1 MDTVFF
7 GCELWIPEALVLPP
21 TYSLNESKTDSALQA
36 KLALLPTN
44 KGLVAQ
50 GTLIIAQG
58 STINEQKYETL
69 KALERSYDRTQSD
82 SSIYS
87 KLGLVAAPAPWGWSP
102 A

>member
-1 MDTVFF
+1 MDTVLS
-7 GCELWIPEALVLPP
+7 GCKLWTARALVLPP

-44 KGLVAQ
+44 KGMVAQ
-50 GTLIIAQG
+50 GTIIIAQG
-58 STINEQKYETL
+58 ATVNEQKYETL

-87 KLGLVAAPAPWGWSP
+87 KLGSILYILLYSLV
-102 A
+102 